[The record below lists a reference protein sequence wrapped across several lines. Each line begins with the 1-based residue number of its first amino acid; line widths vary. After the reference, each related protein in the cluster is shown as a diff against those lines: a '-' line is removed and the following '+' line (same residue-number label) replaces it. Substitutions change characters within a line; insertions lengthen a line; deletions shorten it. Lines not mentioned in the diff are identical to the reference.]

1 MDEKH
6 RSILEGLPNKS
17 PRSRLEPYQELIIEL
32 RRRGRTYREIERILV
47 DQCQFRVSR
56 GAINNL
62 VRGHLRKEKKS
73 PKCPRRSVI
82 STERVKKTNLANTAD
97 VTGNEVYRRIAELKQ
112 RPVATQTIP
121 KVFHY
126 DPDEPLH
133 LIPEKTRK

>member
-32 RRRGRTYREIERILV
+32 RRRGQTYREIERILL

-56 GAINNL
+56 GAINNF
-62 VRGHLRKEKKS
+62 VRGYLQKEKKS

-82 STERVKKTNLANTAD
+82 STERVKKTNLANPED
-97 VTGNEVYRRIAELKQ
+97 VTSDEVYRRIVELKQ
-112 RPVATQTIP
+112 RPVGTQTIP